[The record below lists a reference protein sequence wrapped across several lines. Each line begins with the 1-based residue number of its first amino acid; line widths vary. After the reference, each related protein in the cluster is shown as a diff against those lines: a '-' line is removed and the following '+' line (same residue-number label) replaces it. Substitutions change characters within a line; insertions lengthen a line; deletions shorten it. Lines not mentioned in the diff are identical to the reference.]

1 MNYLAKMRVLTLL
14 LNSLGKYKSKT
25 EVKLRLMWK
34 NYFLKL
40 WIWEN
45 IKRKKKNYN
54 INVVFYLK
62 QIAES

>member
-25 EVKLRLMWK
+25 EVKLRFMWK

-40 WIWEN
+40 WIWES

-62 QIAES
+62 QITES

>member
-1 MNYLAKMRVLTLL
+1 MNYLAKMRVLTVL

-25 EVKLRLMWK
+25 EVKLRFMWK

-40 WIWEN
+40 WIWES

-62 QIAES
+62 QITES

>member
-1 MNYLAKMRVLTLL
+1 MRVLTLL

-25 EVKLRLMWK
+25 EVKLRFMWK

>member
-25 EVKLRLMWK
+25 EVKLRFMWK

-40 WIWEN
+40 WIWES
-45 IKRKKKNYN
+45 IKRKKENYN

-62 QIAES
+62 QITES

>member
-25 EVKLRLMWK
+25 EVKLRFMWK

-54 INVVFYLK
+54 INMVFYLK

>member
-1 MNYLAKMRVLTLL
+1 MRVLTLL

-25 EVKLRLMWK
+25 EVKLRFMWK

-54 INVVFYLK
+54 INMVFYLK

>member
-25 EVKLRLMWK
+25 EVKLRFMWK

>member
-25 EVKLRLMWK
+25 EVKLRFMWK

-40 WIWEN
+40 WIWES

-54 INVVFYLK
+54 INVVFYIK
-62 QIAES
+62 QITES

>member
-1 MNYLAKMRVLTLL
+1 MRVLTLL

-25 EVKLRLMWK
+25 EVKLRFMWK

-40 WIWEN
+40 WIWES

-62 QIAES
+62 QITES

>member
-25 EVKLRLMWK
+25 EVKLRFMWK

-40 WIWEN
+40 WIWES

-62 QIAES
+62 QITEA